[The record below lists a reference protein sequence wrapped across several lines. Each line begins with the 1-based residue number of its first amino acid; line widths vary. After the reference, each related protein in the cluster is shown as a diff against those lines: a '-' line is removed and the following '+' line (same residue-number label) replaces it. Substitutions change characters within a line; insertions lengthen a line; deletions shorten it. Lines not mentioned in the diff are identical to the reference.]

1 MKIKSPTGGRSVTS
15 SVPLIAPG
23 QQGPVNPVAAVTPVE
38 EARPGTLP
46 TRELLQRTAEQLET
60 FVRDNGRELEFQV
73 GEESGEVVVVVRRSS
88 TGEVLRTIPPD
99 EALRLARELQEGG
112 GALFSALA

>member
-1 MKIKSPTGGRSVTS
+1 MKIKSPTGGRSATS

-23 QQGPVNPVAAVTPVE
+23 QQGPVDPVAAVSPVD
-38 EARPGTLP
+38 EARSTTLP
-46 TRELLQRTAEQLET
+46 TRELLQRSAERLEA

-73 GEESGEVVVVVRRSS
+73 GEEGGDVVVVVRRSGS
-88 TGEVLRTIPPD
+88 GEVLRTIPPD
-99 EALRLARELQEGG
+99 EALRLARELEPGG

>member
-1 MKIKSPTGGRSVTS
+1 MKIKSPVSSRSAAN

-23 QQGPVNPVAAVTPVE
+23 REGPIDPVAAVPPVE
-38 EARPGTLP
+38 ETRPGTLP
-46 TRELLQRTAEQLET
+46 TRELLQRTAEQLEA

-73 GEESGEVVVVVRRSS
+73 GEEAGDVVVVVRRSAS
-88 TGEVLRTIPPD
+88 GEVLRTIPPD
-99 EALRLARELQEGG
+99 EALRLARELEQGG